1 MRKFVQIRKGPG
13 GPAKVG
19 QKLQEGA
26 ELRSGKDGIIV
37 LYRDKISMVTLDVN
51 SEMQVKSLQGTKE
64 KPVTELFLV
73 KDAAALVHKGK
84 LPKSNS
90 NKKVE

>member
-1 MRKFVQIRKGPG
+1 
-13 GPAKVG
+13 
-19 QKLQEGA
+19 
-26 ELRSGKDGIIV
+26 
-37 LYRDKISMVTLDVN
+37 MVTLDVN

-64 KPVTELFLV
+64 EPVTELFLV